1 MFWNERNEN
10 RNSTHKIHLLNIVHM
25 SNIMIVFDTGQE
37 LGNSQVKFHNV
48 DNATEVWR
56 KVKHHKSQASN
67 SVLNCP

>member
-1 MFWNERNEN
+1 
-10 RNSTHKIHLLNIVHM
+10 M

-48 DNATEVWR
+48 DNATEVW
-56 KVKHHKSQASN
+56 KKGKHHKSQASN